1 MYEEVGQEAVP
12 DTSLKAL
19 FTSACVLNH
28 SLVARSCPVS
38 EFCLTGAVQKPL
50 KFSQE
55 AEGEPELHLIIKL
68 NGVLGWVTSGV
79 LYKVIDEFLGTQVV
93 N

>member
-55 AEGEPELHLIIKL
+55 AILVLLQHLIIKL
-68 NGVLGWVTSGV
+68 NGVLG
-79 LYKVIDEFLGTQVV
+79 
-93 N
+93 